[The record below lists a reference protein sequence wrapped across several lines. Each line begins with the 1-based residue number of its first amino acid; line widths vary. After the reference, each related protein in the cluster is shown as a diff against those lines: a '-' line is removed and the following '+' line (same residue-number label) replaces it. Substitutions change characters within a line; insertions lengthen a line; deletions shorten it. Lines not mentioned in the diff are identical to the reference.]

1 MCYLCNYRLVH
12 LPDISF
18 VAVLFSG
25 QYEIR
30 RIYVQSTARVY
41 EIYYAADER
50 SNSMEYL
57 CTVRCDVAAKEMT
70 PPISSMVSVESESV
84 SHTILEKQDKMSVA
98 YSNSS
103 SEDGWV
109 EVVTDSALHDV
120 KTNSISRQVDENS
133 DAGFQVIVVFYD

>member
-1 MCYLCNYRLVH
+1 MCYLHNYGLVH

-18 VAVLFSG
+18 VAVLFSE

-30 RIYVQSTARVY
+30 RIYVRSTARVY

-57 CTVRCDVAAKEMT
+57 CTVQCGVAARETT

-84 SHTILEKQDKMSVA
+84 SHTLLEKQDKMSVA
-98 YSNSS
+98 NSNCSN
-103 SEDGWV
+103 EDGWV
-109 EVVTDSALHDV
+109 EVVADSALHDV
-120 KTNSISRQVDENS
+120 KRNSVSRQVDENS
-133 DAGFQVIVVFYD
+133 DANFQVIVVFYD